1 MAGDV
6 VRLLGEIF
14 RFTSVLAPKPPSAC
28 HRLELR
34 SLSRRPVVLE
44 LCGVASALGQT
55 AASRTSLVRSIRR
68 KPLLFNANTQTK
80 AFVAPGRDLITFLLV
95 CGDAA
100 DIRHEH
106 TGFPRD
112 IGADVP

>member
-1 MAGDV
+1 MAQKSGCYASADV
-6 VRLLGEIF
+6 LGAETAICMSPAGAAEPQQTTG
-14 RFTSVLAPKPPSAC
+14 RAGVA
-28 HRLELR
+28 R
-34 SLSRRPVVLE
+34 
-44 LCGVASALGQT
+44 VASALGQT
-55 AASRTSLVRSIRR
+55 AASRTSFVRSVRC

-95 CGDAA
+95 RGDAT